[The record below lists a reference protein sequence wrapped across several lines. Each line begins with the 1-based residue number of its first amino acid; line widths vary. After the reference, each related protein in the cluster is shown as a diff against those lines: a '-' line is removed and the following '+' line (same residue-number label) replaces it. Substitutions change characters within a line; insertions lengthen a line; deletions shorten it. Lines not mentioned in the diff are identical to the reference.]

1 MSDYRFQSIE
11 DGDLADLWY
20 AMSGQAIRHPDL
32 FKPLADVLL
41 SELLERRA
49 EGLNPWLEER
59 FRAIRLADSREDAEM
74 NMKVSPEARPG
85 DDALRDGLR

>member
-1 MSDYRFQSIE
+1 MADYRFQSIE

-20 AMSGQAIRHPDL
+20 AMSGEAIRHPDL

-41 SELLERRA
+41 NELLERRS

-59 FRAIRLADSREDAEM
+59 YRAIRLEDSREDAES
-74 NMKVSPEARPG
+74 NMKGSPEARPSIP
-85 DDALRDGLR
+85 AE